1 MHVSW
6 FVNSVPLIYI
16 QRMTESSRS
25 QARRRMAET
34 LQSDREKLMKD
45 SQQAVIDVAKEKG
58 SILERMKKMQTLA
71 QIAETFSK
79 RFFFPN
85 YRKK

>member
-1 MHVSW
+1 
-6 FVNSVPLIYI
+6 
-16 QRMTESSRS
+16 
-25 QARRRMAET
+25 MAET